1 MGADTCPLPPP
12 NPAHRSPARR
22 AYALPATH
30 FAPGGDKSSDSPWMG
45 LRVRL
50 SSTYNCNGL
59 SGKVARV
66 FCVALQKYGGIF
78 ADNGS
83 RWFFT

>member
-1 MGADTCPLPPP
+1 
-12 NPAHRSPARR
+12 
-22 AYALPATH
+22 
-30 FAPGGDKSSDSPWMG
+30 MG

-50 SSTYNCNGL
+50 NSSYNCSKL
-59 SGKVARV
+59 SRVAQV

-83 RWFFT
+83 PWFFR